1 MADIDLP
8 DFDSPSEDNNHV
20 PTNPKMALKS
30 TTGHTGIHIT
40 GFKDFLLLPELNRA
54 IADAAFE
61 HPSEV

>member
-1 MADIDLP
+1 M
-8 DFDSPSEDNNHV
+8 N
-20 PTNPKMALKS
+20 K
-30 TTGHTGIHIT
+30 TTDQLQNLTLQSIVGNIRPQGHSGVHST

>member
-1 MADIDLP
+1 
-8 DFDSPSEDNNHV
+8 
-20 PTNPKMALKS
+20 MALKS